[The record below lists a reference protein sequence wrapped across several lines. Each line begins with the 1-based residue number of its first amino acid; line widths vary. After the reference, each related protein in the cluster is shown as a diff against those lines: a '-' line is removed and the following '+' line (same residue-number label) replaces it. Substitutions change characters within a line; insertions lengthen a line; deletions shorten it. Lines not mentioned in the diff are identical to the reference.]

1 MGEPMDINGPNTNRA
16 PEAELTETEN
26 ELYDRQIRLWG
37 LDSQK
42 RLRTAKVLISGLSG
56 IGAEIAKNI
65 ILAGVS
71 AVKLNDHRIVTE
83 EDFCAQFLTPRSA
96 VGKNRAEASVE
107 RARALN
113 PMVKISVDKEP
124 LVGKKAEFFAEFDV
138 VVIIGALDSE
148 LLRINEICREK
159 GIKFFSGDVWGTFGY
174 CFADLQDH
182 SYFEDVVKHKVVSE
196 PKEKTKTEVVTTTI
210 QKELKF
216 PSYASISQLDVN
228 SPTFQKKLK
237 RTGPAFILLRILQMF
252 RNKHNRD
259 PSYLSRQEDIKELM
273 RLSQELISAPFV
285 PSDMLEYVF
294 SQISPS
300 AAVVGGVLA
309 QEIIKVVTKK
319 EAPHRNVF
327 LFDPETCCGFVE
339 TVGVH

>member
-1 MGEPMDINGPNTNRA
+1 MDEPMDLNGPSTNRA
-16 PEAELTETEN
+16 LETELTETEN

-37 LDSQK
+37 LESQK

-56 IGAEIAKNI
+56 VGAEITKNI
-65 ILAGVS
+65 ILSGVA
-71 AVKLNDHRIVTE
+71 AVKLNDDRIVTE
-83 EDFCAQFLTPRSA
+83 DDFGAQFLTPRSA
-96 VGKNRAEASVE
+96 VGKNRAEASIE

-113 PMVKISVDKEP
+113 PMVKISADKEP
-124 LVGKKAEFFAEFDV
+124 LAEKKAEFFSEFDA

-182 SYFEDVVKHKVVSE
+182 SYFEDMVKHKVVSK
-196 PKEKTKTEVVTTTI
+196 PNEKIKTEVVTTTI

-216 PSYASISQLDVN
+216 PSYASISKFDVN

-237 RTGPAFILLRILQMF
+237 RTGPAFILLRMLQMF

-259 PSYLSRQEDIKELM
+259 PSYLSRQEDIKELL
-273 RLSQELISAPFV
+273 RLAQELISAPFM

-309 QEIIKVVTKK
+309 QEIIKAVTKK

-339 TVGVH
+339 TVGVD